1 MRLHVQFGH
10 FHSKKTRI
18 EWMSNIFAGILE
30 DGLTIEGSPLD
41 QNNHQ
46 KVARFILKYLTLPY
60 LGA

>member
-1 MRLHVQFGH
+1 
-10 FHSKKTRI
+10 
-18 EWMSNIFAGILE
+18 MSNIFAGILE

-41 QNNHQ
+41 QTIHQ